1 MKRLGG
7 KSVGSPVEVHAQ
19 YVSKD
24 VGGRLARVGECT
36 AVRVKAK
43 GEDVGKM
50 VTRPDR
56 RGRMGCIMSSG
67 RRKDEGLSER
77 SRPGQ
82 RQVGRPGGAAI

>member
-77 SRPGQ
+77 
-82 RQVGRPGGAAI
+82 VTTWAKAGR